1 KWINILKMFP
11 LIYRYGCADVE
22 GGILEAITIFQS
34 SNVPAEHAGS
44 TAVQTAHKDVLAV
57 PFMFLWHNFV
67 DSGFPERLPL
77 AALSRHCARRW
88 SPPYGAPELATS
100 LGHANR
106 SPSETDLPLVAQ
118 GPASQEGPQFPDDI
132 CPNS

>member
-1 KWINILKMFP
+1 L

-22 GGILEAITIFQS
+22 GGILEASTIFQS

-57 PFMFLWHNFV
+57 PFMFLWHNFA

-77 AALSRHCARRW
+77 AGLSGPGNDKLSQYWPDFPLPIPFTMHPDALNQR
-88 SPPYGAPELATS
+88 PG
-100 LGHANR
+100 
-106 SPSETDLPLVAQ
+106 
-118 GPASQEGPQFPDDI
+118 I
-132 CPNS
+132 CPTTIEGTNYGIASFTAPN